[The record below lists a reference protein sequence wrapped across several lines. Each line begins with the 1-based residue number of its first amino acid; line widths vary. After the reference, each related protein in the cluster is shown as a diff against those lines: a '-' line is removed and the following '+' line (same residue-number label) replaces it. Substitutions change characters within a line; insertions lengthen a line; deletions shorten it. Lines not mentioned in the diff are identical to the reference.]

1 MVQTMIKELRSAK
14 QCLSTLFVF
23 LTLIVAN
30 GQVSAATNEIII
42 TGGVDSAR
50 PIGIVPFKYTGSV
63 SLPENLSEVIASDLQ
78 RSGKFSP
85 LKLSNMPQFPSTDS
99 EINYQAW
106 ADKGIDMLVVGS
118 IEASGLNQFSVRFEL
133 VDVLQAISTGGQSKS
148 LQNGQ
153 LVLTRDHI
161 LEQRSKTIES
171 ADFRQYAHIISD
183 IVYEKL
189 TGERGAFLTRIAY
202 IKVMDR
208 DTNPK
213 PFRLVIADY
222 DNENPTT
229 LLSSPEPLMSP
240 TWSPDG
246 NSLAYVSFEN
256 KRSQIYIQDIYTTSR
271 TRLTDFPGINGAP
284 TFSPD
289 GKKLAMVLSKDGN
302 PEIYVMDLQSRK
314 LTRVTR
320 NRAIDTEPSWTPDG
334 KSLIFTSERGGK
346 PQIYRVNLASNRKT
360 RLTFEGEMNLGA
372 AVTPDNSQLVI
383 VNRTRGN
390 YHIAK
395 QDLKN
400 GDMLV
405 LTKTYLDES
414 PSISPNGSMIIYSA
428 LENGN
433 SALSW
438 VSLDGRFSFREP
450 VTDGEVKSP
459 SWSPFLL

>member
-1 MVQTMIKELRSAK
+1 M
-14 QCLSTLFVF
+14 
-23 LTLIVAN
+23 
-30 GQVSAATNEIII
+30 QVRAATNEIII

-50 PIGIVPFKYTGSV
+50 PIGIVPFKYSGTV
-63 SLPENLSEVIASDLQ
+63 TLPENLTEVVASDLQ
-78 RSGKFSP
+78 RSGKFNP
-85 LKLSNMPQFPSTDS
+85 VKLSNMPQFPTTDA

-106 ADKGIDMLVVGS
+106 ADKGVDMVVVGS
-118 IEASGLNQFSVRFEL
+118 IQATGIDQFSVTFEL
-133 VDVLQAISTGGQSKS
+133 VDVLRAQSTGGQSKT
-148 LQNGQ
+148 
-153 LVLTRDHI
+153 LVDGRLVMTKDHI
-161 LEQRSKTIES
+161 IEKRSKTIQS
-171 ADFRQYAHIISD
+171 QDFRQYAHIISD

-208 DTNPK
+208 NTNPK

-246 NSLAYVSFEN
+246 NKIAYVSFEN
-256 KRSQIYIQDIYTTSR
+256 KRPQIYLQDIYTTSR

-284 TFSPD
+284 SFSPD

-302 PEIYVMDLQSRK
+302 PEIYVMELQTRK
-314 LTRVTR
+314 LTRITR

-346 PQIYRVNLASNRKT
+346 PQIYRVNLASKRKN

-395 QDLKN
+395 QDLSN

-405 LTKTYLDES
+405 LTSTYLDES

-428 LENGN
+428 LENGVP
-433 SALSW
+433 ALSW
-438 VSLDGRFSFREP
+438 VSLDGRFSFKEP
-450 VTDGEVKSP
+450 VADGEVKSP